1 MREQER
7 QRAEA
12 EEMRRGHEHLDA
24 ILDQSGQILETQ
36 QVDLS
41 RRDLSRSRSRSNSVS
56 AAEWEQGST
65 GTSEGDEEHEEEEK
79 ENEEDSGAE
88 SAEEFVGLGMLEDGD
103 PDPDAEDEDGGELGE
118 SEGESEDEEEDDEE
132 TTHALL
138 GPIHPKEDVVPGS
151 PLDPAEADVVM
162 KPEARARSP
171 SEFSVDRDTT
181 MVAKRPEMF
190 EDAVASP
197 SVPSDMDSIARTPT
211 LGDARSPALESF
223 YDYPMG
229 DDPSP
234 ASSVVDHDPVK
245 DGDILVEVADGQAVN
260 GAEEIDAQHD
270 MVDTKEDQAESGD
283 ASQAL
288 SEHVSDHA
296 VSSEVQQAEAE
307 VDTPMEDVQNDGFDR
322 IPEYLKSFAVALVDW
337 SPEDKIKPPLLL
349 RGVLRPY
356 QQGGLEWLASLHSN
370 NLNGILADEM
380 GLGYVWGKRDTRR

>member
-1 MREQER
+1 MRDQER

-41 RRDLSRSRSRSNSVS
+41 RGDISRSRSRSGSVS
-56 AAEWEQGST
+56 AMEWEQESA
-65 GTSEGDEEHEEEEK
+65 GTSEGDEEHDGREDEHDEEG
-79 ENEEDSGAE
+79 SGAE
-88 SAEEFVGLGMLEDGD
+88 SAEEFVGLGMLEDADHDHDAGEDDDDARQDESDEESGD
-103 PDPDAEDEDGGELGE
+103 EAEDG
-118 SEGESEDEEEDDEE
+118 EE

-138 GPIHPKEDVVPGS
+138 GPIRPKEDTVPAS
-151 PLDPAEADVVM
+151 PPPDRPDAVM
-162 KPEARARSP
+162 ESEARTRSP
-171 SEFSVDRDTT
+171 SEFSVDQDAATLATRL
-181 MVAKRPEMF
+181 VMF

-211 LGDARSPALESF
+211 LGDARSPALDSF
-223 YDYPMG
+223 YDYPMR

-234 ASSVVDHDPVK
+234 ASSVIDHDPVK
-245 DGDILVEVADGQAVN
+245 EGDGSVVVSHGQAVN
-260 GAEEIDAQHD
+260 GSEEVEA
-270 MVDTKEDQAESGD
+270 KEDQPEGGD
-283 ASQAL
+283 ASQPLA
-288 SEHVSDHA
+288 ECVSDH
-296 VSSEVQQAEAE
+296 VDPSEVQKAEAE
-307 VDTPMEDVQNDGFDR
+307 VGTTMEDVQDDEFAR
-322 IPEYLKSFAVALVDW
+322 IPEYLKPFAVAPVDW

-380 GLGYVWGKRDTRR
+380 GLGYVW